1 MAIWTTSGYRDC
13 FPDSSLLGDTESG
26 INRQRCATLQCRT
39 CTSRHRRN
47 NYDVITSPA
56 DDRQPRQP
64 VMVNDIATLVRRALA
79 EVCTVAV
86 LLVRI
91 VYVCTT
97 SNINKCGSGKNTRK
111 AWLDYSG
118 LRLSLKQ
125 GLAAIITSC
134 GSNWRSGFSTNGK
147 PIPGRI
153 GPMSYWWRQI

>member
-1 MAIWTTSGYRDC
+1 VAIWITSGYRDC

-26 INRQRCATLQCRT
+26 INRQRCATLQCRA

-56 DDRQPRQP
+56 HDRRPRQP

-86 LLVRI
+86 LLVCI

-97 SNINKCGSGKNTRK
+97 SNINKCGSGKNTRLEMWTN
-111 AWLDYSG
+111 AQRDG
-118 LRLSLKQ
+118 RP
-125 GLAAIITSC
+125 AAYR
-134 GSNWRSGFSTNGK
+134 WRPLFNAAKFG
-147 PIPGRI
+147 
-153 GPMSYWWRQI
+153 